1 MKLGKLDLGNKLIVA
16 PMADVSDAP
25 FRKISK
31 EYGAGLTFTPMVSAK
46 GIIDNEFHALRIF
59 AFARDE
65 KPIGVQLLGNNPE
78 YLAGAVQ
85 ELKRYKPDVID
96 INCGCPVEKVT
107 KLNFGA
113 QLLDDPIL
121 MGKLI
126 EAMVNAA
133 GDIPITVKLRLGKSD
148 GKINILETARVAQES
163 GASAIIVHA
172 RTRSTKYKD
181 APDWEWLVRVKEQIN
196 IPLIGNGSLFTPQDI
211 KEMIEKTNV
220 DSVMVARGALGNP
233 FLFDRY
239 RELIEN
245 GSDPGEPSLEEIEKV
260 AIKHTRLIAREYPE
274 AVATIKARKNIIW
287 YFKHLDGVTKFASTI
302 MRTKNVEGE
311 IKMIHEHVEKLKQN
325 FYPKDDDRELID
337 QKFKERVLF
346 WLKE

>member
-1 MKLGKLDLGNKLIVA
+1 MKLGNLDLGNRLFVA

-46 GIIDNEFHALRIF
+46 GIIDNEFHALRIL

-78 YLAGAVQ
+78 YLAAAVQ
-85 ELKRYKPDVID
+85 ELQRYKPDVID

-107 KLNFGA
+107 RHNFGA

-121 MGKLI
+121 MGKMI

-133 GDIPITVKLRLGKSD
+133 DDIPISVKLRLGKSD
-148 GKINILETARVAQES
+148 GKINILETARVAEES
-163 GASAIIVHA
+163 GASVIIVHA
-172 RTRSTKYKD
+172 RARDTKYKD
-181 APDWEWLVRVKEQIN
+181 NPSWDWLIKVKEQVKIHV
-196 IPLIGNGSLFTPQDI
+196 IGNGSLFTHKDI
-211 KEMIEKTNV
+211 KEMIERTKV
-220 DSVMVARGALGNP
+220 DGVMIARGALGNP
-233 FLFDRY
+233 FIFNRY

-245 GSDPGEPSLEEIEKV
+245 GSDLGEPSIEAIEKV
-260 AIKHTRLIAREYPE
+260 AIRHSRLIAREYPE

-287 YFKHLDGVTKFASTI
+287 YFKNLDGIHKFASTL
-302 MRTKNVEGE
+302 MRTKSIEGE
-311 IKMIHEHVEKLKQN
+311 IKMIHEHVEKLKQK
-325 FYPKDDDRELID
+325 FYPKDDRELID

-346 WLKE
+346 WLDE

>member
-1 MKLGKLDLGNKLIVA
+1 MKLGNLELKHGLVVA

-25 FRKISK
+25 FRKIAK
-31 EYGAGLTFTPMVSAK
+31 ENGAELTYTPMVSAK

-107 KLNFGA
+107 KHNFGA

-121 MGKLI
+121 MGKLV
-126 EAMVNAA
+126 EAMVDAA

-148 GKINILETARVAQES
+148 GKINILETARVAEES

-172 RTRSTKYKD
+172 RTRNTKYKD
-181 APDWEWLVRVKEQIN
+181 DPSWDWLVKVKEQAK
-196 IPLIGNGSLFTPQDI
+196 IPVIGNGSLFTPQDV
-211 KEMIEKTNV
+211 KEMVERTKV
-220 DSVMVARGALGNP
+220 DGVMIARGALGNP
-233 FLFDRY
+233 FIFNRY

-245 GSDPGEPSLEEIEKV
+245 GSDSGEPSLEEIERM
-260 AIKHTRLIAREYPE
+260 AIKHSRLIAREYPE
-274 AVATIKARKNIIW
+274 AVATIKARKNILW
-287 YFKHLDGVTKFASTI
+287 YFKHLDGIYEFASII
-302 MRTKNVEGE
+302 MRTKSVEGE
-311 IKMIHEHVEKLKQN
+311 IKMIHEHVEKLKRN
-325 FYPKDDDRELID
+325 FYPKDDRELID

-346 WLKE
+346 WLNE